1 MAIEERRRL
10 RIVKEVIHLYSLVEG
25 EVMTQVLEKRAF
37 FLFFLKEKENVGQKT
52 CSEGQSL

>member
-1 MAIEERRRL
+1 MAIEERRLL

-25 EVMTQVLEKRAF
+25 EVMTQVLEKSF
-37 FLFFLKEKENVGQKT
+37 FFLKEKENVGQKS